1 MQGGPRYVPGG
12 PSIPGLPGAKDLPQ
26 PKSYLPNW
34 ALAGLLGVFVGGTY
48 FYTIRSV
55 GSEDVAAELER
66 ESARQAAQEKHNS

>member
-1 MQGGPRYVPGG
+1 M
-12 PSIPGLPGAKDLPQ
+12 

-66 ESARQAAQEKHNS
+66 ESARQSALEKAR